1 MREIT
6 VIGGVNMDLVAR
18 VEALPRPGETVLAR
32 GYLAS
37 CGGKAA
43 NQAVAAARMGAR
55 VRFVGCV
62 GDDAFG
68 RRARAALAEQGVDV
82 TGLATVDAPTGLAL
96 ISVDSLGQN
105 LITVVPGAN
114 ALTWPTGEHDI
125 VLTQLETPFQRPR
138 AKLWILNPAPARSVP
153 LDGVDIVIPNEIEAE
168 MLTGERDPARAA
180 SALERA
186 GAARAIITLGD
197 RGVFAD
203 GRIEPALRVSATD
216 TVGAGDAF
224 CGAFAAALAFELA
237 DPIRFA
243 QACAALK
250 VTLRGPQAL
259 PTRAEVDAMLLRE
272 G

>member
-1 MREIT
+1 MREIS
-6 VIGGVNMDLVAR
+6 VIGGVNMDLVAH
-18 VEALPRPGETVLAR
+18 VDALPRPGETVLAR
-32 GYLAS
+32 DYAAS

-55 VRFVGCV
+55 VRFFGCV

-68 RRARAALAEQGVDV
+68 QQARAALAEQGVDV
-82 TGLATVDAPTGLAL
+82 TGVATVDAPTGLGL
-96 ISVDSLGQN
+96 ISVDAQGQN

-114 ALTWPTGEHDI
+114 AFVRPAGEHDI
-125 VLTQLETPFQRPR
+125 VLTQLETPFERPR

-153 LDGVDIVIPNEIEAE
+153 LDGVDVVIPNEIEAE
-168 MLTGERDPARAA
+168 MLTGERDPGRAA
-180 SALERA
+180 LALERM
-186 GAARAIITLGD
+186 GAARAIVTLGE

-203 GRIEPALRVSATD
+203 GRVQPGFRVTAAD

-224 CGAFAAALAFELA
+224 CGSFAAALALDLP

-250 VTLRGPQAL
+250 VTRRGPQSL
-259 PTRAEVDAMLLRE
+259 PSRAEVDALLSSTS
-272 G
+272 